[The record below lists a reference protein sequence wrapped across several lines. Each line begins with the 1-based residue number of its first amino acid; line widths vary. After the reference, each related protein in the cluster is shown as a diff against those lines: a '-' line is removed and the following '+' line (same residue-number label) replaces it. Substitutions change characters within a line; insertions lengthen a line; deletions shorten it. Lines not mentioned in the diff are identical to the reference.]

1 MLTHSREQGLGRAQ
15 APTSLWEGVL
25 RHHSP
30 KKWRTG
36 IEKQDAV
43 GILLKNITCFIILFP
58 EGRFIQK
65 PGEKKKI
72 KNKLKKIRR
81 RVVVREGR
89 AKPSTNRQLGQQPT
103 LHLRSVPRD
112 PCPTADIRENRGGA
126 GGGEPISYV
135 FIMRARGGEDMLL
148 GEYIFTPQ
156 LCTET

>member
-1 MLTHSREQGLGRAQ
+1 MFYYLVPRRE
-15 APTSLWEGVL
+15 VY
-25 RHHSP
+25 
-30 KKWRTG
+30 
-36 IEKQDAV
+36 
-43 GILLKNITCFIILFP
+43 P
-58 EGRFIQK
+58 ET
-65 PGEKKKI
+65 GEKKKI

-148 GEYIFTPQ
+148 GEYIFI
-156 LCTET
+156 